1 METDDKENKKN
12 SDVKKSEAKNES
24 SVDSIVNCN
33 DKKIEVADDTA
44 AKEKAKDSDT
54 QKHLFLAGREII
66 LVGTAHVSA
75 KSISEVT
82 AAVEN
87 EKPDTVGI
95 ELDDKRLQNLTDPE
109 SWRKMD
115 IIQVL
120 KNKQGFLMLANIVL
134 SSYQKRM
141 GMESGVKPGDEML
154 AAINKAKELN
164 IPQEMVD
171 RPIAVTMRRAWA
183 ENSWWG
189 KCKLLSA
196 MIASTFTDEKVDS
209 AEIENLKNKSE
220 MDSMMNELSD
230 YMPDVK
236 RVLIDERD
244 RYLACHIWQCK
255 GNKVLAVLGAGH
267 LNGVQA
273 HLEKIAAGE
282 EKPECS
288 EIESV
293 PAKKTGAKIASWIIP
308 ILIVA
313 LIVVGF
319 IFGGKAKGWD
329 MLSAWVLWNGTLAA
343 LGSLIAGAHP
353 VTILVALL
361 GAPITSLC
369 PVIGIGM
376 VTGLVQALI
385 CKPKVA
391 DMENMQKD
399 AGSLKGFYKNRILR
413 VLLVFIL
420 SSIGSS
426 VGTFVAGASFVK
438 TISTFFDKIVAAVK
452 SWF

>member
-154 AAINKAKELN
+154 AAINKATELN

-171 RPIAVTMRRAWA
+171 RIITVTMKSCWA

-196 MIASTFTDEKVDS
+196 LVASAFSTEEVD
-209 AEIENLKNKSE
+209 AGEIENLKKKSE

-230 YMPDVK
+230 YMPAVK

-244 RYLACHIWQCK
+244 RYLACHIWQCS

-267 LNGVQA
+267 LSGVQA
-273 HLEKIAAGE
+273 HLEKFAAGE
-282 EKPECS
+282 EQPTCTD
-288 EIESV
+288 IEDV
-293 PAKKTGAKIASWIIP
+293 PPKKAGSKIAGWIIP
-308 ILIVA
+308 ILIVL
-313 LIVVGF
+313 LIVIGF
-319 IFGGKAKGWD
+319 IFGGKKQGWN
-329 MLSAWVLWNGTLAA
+329 MLGAWVLWNGLLAA
-343 LGSLIAGAHP
+343 LGTIIAGGHP
-353 VTILVALL
+353 LTILVAFV
-361 GAPITSLC
+361 GAPFTSLC
-369 PVIGIGM
+369 PFIGVGM
-376 VTGLVQALI
+376 LTGVVQAWLG
-385 CKPKVA
+385 KPKVV
-391 DMENMQKD
+391 DVE
-399 AGSLKGFYKNRILR
+399 
-413 VLLVFIL
+413 
-420 SSIGSS
+420 
-426 VGTFVAGASFVK
+426 
-438 TISTFFDKIVAAVK
+438 TIQDY
-452 SWF
+452 